1 MTLKIRDERQL
12 RALTGLSQV
21 QFDKLLVT
29 FTQVYEAERQ
39 RAYMR
44 TKLAG
49 TRKRKPGGGQKGKL
63 PRMEDKLLFVLYYYK
78 TYPTFDVLGTHFDLS
93 RSKAHENLH
102 KLSPILHAT
111 LVEMGMMPKREFKT
125 PDELKAALGGIDQIL
140 IDATERKIR
149 RSKDDATQREHYSG
163 KKKRHTVKNTVI
175 STIDKVILFVGRTF
189 TGRNNDYKML
199 KEELP
204 PDLDWFSEINVL
216 VDLGYLGIQSDY
228 AGDGIDIPHKKPR
241 KSKKNPDPKLAD
253 EQKAAN
259 RILSQARIF
268 VENAIGGIKRYNILV
283 HAFRNHK
290 ENFQDDVIAV
300 SAALW
305 NLSLSY

>member
-1 MTLKIRDERQL
+1 M
-12 RALTGLSQV
+12 
-21 QFDKLLVT
+21 
-29 FTQVYEAERQ
+29 
-39 RAYMR
+39 
-44 TKLAG
+44 
-49 TRKRKPGGGQKGKL
+49 
-63 PRMEDKLLFVLYYYK
+63 
-78 TYPTFDVLGTHFDLS
+78 
-93 RSKAHENLH
+93 
-102 KLSPILHAT
+102 
-111 LVEMGMMPKREFKT
+111 
-125 PDELKAALGGIDQIL
+125 
-140 IDATERKIR
+140 
-149 RSKDDATQREHYSG
+149 
-163 KKKRHTVKNTVI
+163 KNTVI

-253 EQKAAN
+253 EQKTAN

-268 VENAIGGIKRYNILV
+268 VENAIAGIKRYNILV

>member
-125 PDELKAALGGIDQIL
+125 PDELKAVLGGIDQIL
-140 IDATERKIR
+140 IDATERQMR

-189 TGRNNDYKML
+189 TGRNHDYKML

-204 PDLDWFSEINVL
+204 PDLDWFSELKVL

-228 AGDGIDIPHKKPR
+228 EGDDIDLPFKKPR
-241 KSKKNPDPKLAD
+241 KSKKNPEPQLTD

>member
-12 RALTGLSQV
+12 RALTGLSQA

-125 PDELKAALGGIDQIL
+125 PDELKAVLGGIDQIL
-140 IDATERKIR
+140 IDATERQMR

-189 TGRNNDYKML
+189 TGRNHDYKML

-204 PDLDWFSEINVL
+204 PDLDWFSELKVL

-228 AGDGIDIPHKKPR
+228 EGDDIDLPFKKPR
-241 KSKKNPDPKLAD
+241 KSKKNPEPQLTD